1 VKLDDSAEVH
11 IASLL
16 VHAMPANLDRI
27 AAAIEELGGAEVH
40 AKDPVGKILV
50 TLESENEAEILS
62 RISEIQDME
71 CVLNAVLVYHEV
83 ELPEAAPNIV
93 EPKGLGTP

>member
-1 VKLDDSAEVH
+1 VKQDNKAEAH

-16 VHAMPANLDRI
+16 VHALPAKLEGI
-27 AAAIEELGGAEVH
+27 AAAIDELGGAEVH

-62 RISEIQDME
+62 RISEIQDMDS
-71 CVLNAVLVYHEV
+71 VLNAVLVYHEV
-83 ELPEAAPNIV
+83 ELPETAANIV
-93 EPKGLGTP
+93 EPKGLGTS